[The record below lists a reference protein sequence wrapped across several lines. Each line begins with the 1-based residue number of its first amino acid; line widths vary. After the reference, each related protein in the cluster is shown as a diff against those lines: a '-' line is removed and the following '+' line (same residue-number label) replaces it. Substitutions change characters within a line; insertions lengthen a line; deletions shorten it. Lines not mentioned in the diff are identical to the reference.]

1 MYMANEHYSLKLR
14 RYLHREVTFVSDGT
28 ETHGPL
34 EKKGDYFKVN
44 DSILFPGSD
53 GFVIPENGKKI
64 CLKNLSL

>member
-1 MYMANEHYSLKLR
+1 MANQDYNLELR

-28 ETHGPL
+28 ETRGAL
-34 EKKGDYFKVN
+34 EKTGDYFKVN